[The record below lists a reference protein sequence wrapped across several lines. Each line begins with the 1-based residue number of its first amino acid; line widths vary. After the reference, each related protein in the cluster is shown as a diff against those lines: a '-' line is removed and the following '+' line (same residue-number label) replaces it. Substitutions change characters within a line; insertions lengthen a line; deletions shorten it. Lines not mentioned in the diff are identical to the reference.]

1 MRDESYSDRL
11 AANRKQVEEHLRVE
25 GAQQMDALLNT
36 FGDAPFF
43 YLNTQ
48 RTDGREGIRD
58 VYSAMFVGF
67 PDIQTT
73 VRNWYVGEDAVVV
86 ETVLSGTHRGTWNGI
101 PATGRSVAVPM
112 CAIFPIDSEGKLKAE
127 IVYFD
132 SAILLQQLGLMPT
145 PAAAS
150 R

>member
-1 MRDESYSDRL
+1 MPNDAYQDKL
-11 AANRKQVEEHLRVE
+11 DANRKLVEEHLRVE

-36 FGDAPFF
+36 FGKTPFF
-43 YLNTQ
+43 YLNTT
-48 RTDGREGIRD
+48 RTDGRDGIKA
-58 VYSAMFVGF
+58 VYSDLFTGF

-73 VRNWYVGEDAVVV
+73 VKNWYVGEDAVVV

-112 CAIFPIDSEGKLKAE
+112 CAIFPIDSDGKLKAE

-132 SAILLQQLGLMPT
+132 SMILLRQLGLMPS
-145 PAAAS
+145 PANN
-150 R
+150 